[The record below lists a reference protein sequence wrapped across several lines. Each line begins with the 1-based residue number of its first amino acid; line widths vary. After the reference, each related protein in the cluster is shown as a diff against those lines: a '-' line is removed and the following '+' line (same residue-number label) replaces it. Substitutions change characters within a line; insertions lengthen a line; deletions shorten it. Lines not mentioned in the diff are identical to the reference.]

1 MSIQSEEP
9 TSGSALVPQAWTEV
23 WLKALSQPSVE
34 TYQDFVSR
42 PGVSSRRA
50 YIWVFLGALVGSALW
65 LLGILFFSSWS
76 ALGVKQ
82 PSDLVGVY
90 AFLIPAFTCLVPLGG
105 LIAILNLIFRA
116 GISQVIARALG
127 GSGTYTELSYA
138 FGAYLA
144 PLGIVGGALSLV
156 PFLNCLTI
164 LVGIYSLF
172 LNILAIRSVHRFG
185 WGKALVSSVG
195 ILALILMFLAGAV
208 IVVLVVLGPAIGNVF
223 SNIIQ

>member
-65 LLGILFFSSWS
+65 LLGILFFNNWS

-82 PSDLVGVY
+82 PSDLVGVT